1 MGFLEDHIL
10 ILVFSFGIRIC
21 CKSDSLNRG
30 NIHLVK
36 AESEMSANVGEKDED
51 WTELF
56 SKTHSRPYWFNSK
69 TQKSVWENPISAHS
83 NLSGKIVAQEK
94 VDTSGSKKSIWQQM
108 FSTKFQCPYW
118 FNPVTNESVWQDPMA
133 DTKNSVSEEHLLEN
147 DHPHKKQKTDST
159 SAHSTSSPVV
169 TKVIPTSVTE
179 DFPSLAIERERLR
192 EECHAVLVRENA
204 KYGIMQGK
212 SKTAIACRSEGD
224 AAGLQG
230 LFARIMWHQL
240 LCEIERSGDVGC
252 SMQRD
257 GIFPTTTVPDE
268 AVTKELVDAGRSPT
282 EAAQVLTTVLISMQR
297 ACSRLA
303 EMRKTAHAIDQDVI
317 LSSGSMGDSNV
328 HEASTDGKVSRAHQN
343 RQTRSRPQLYSLQ
356 YGSKA
361 FSISHVHLQKLLHLY
376 QIHTD
381 PTASLETASFL
392 RRTFCVLARYESLS
406 GASDGYQMAFPH
418 TGFQWLRDNVGV
430 HIECFASPLNCW
442 NQRICS
448 VARDTDQFF
457 GSMGNF
463 FLFDGRSPTGIVG
476 SGLPGLPLGGS
487 FEANPPF
494 VESVMNQ
501 MAHHIEKILTR
512 FEHNED
518 VPFSF
523 SVIVPAWTDCE
534 GIDVMTNSRFLRPK
548 SKYVLRLEKRKH
560 NYRPGMQHRTTHEEQ
575 PSNVDTFVFFLQN
588 NAGSRRWPLTVEKIE
603 SLKTRLLEDTVSGR

>member
-1 MGFLEDHIL
+1 
-10 ILVFSFGIRIC
+10 
-21 CKSDSLNRG
+21 
-30 NIHLVK
+30 
-36 AESEMSANVGEKDED
+36 MSANSVENNDKDWKEMY
-51 WTELF
+51 
-56 SKTHSRPYWFNSK
+56 SKTHSRPYWFNIK
-69 TQKSVWENPISAHS
+69 TQKSVWENPISAS
-83 NLSGKIVAQEK
+83 SDLSGVVQTK
-94 VDTSGSKKSIWQQM
+94 VTSVDSHTSSSQKSIWQKM
-108 FSTKFQCPYW
+108 FSTKFQCSYW
-118 FNPVTNESVWQDPMA
+118 FNPVTNESVWKDPTGDA
-133 DTKNSVSEEHLLEN
+133 VN
-147 DHPHKKQKTDST
+147 DISASGQNYVPEIDQPRKKQKTNSA
-159 SAHSTSSPVV
+159 SAHSSSSSAD
-169 TKVIPTSVTE
+169 TKKLSSSYVME

-204 KYGIMQGK
+204 RHGIMQGK

-224 AAGLQG
+224 AIGLQG

-257 GIFPTTTVPDE
+257 GIFPATTVRDE
-268 AVTKELVDAGRSPT
+268 AVEKELVDAGRSPT
-282 EAAQVLTTVLISMQR
+282 DAEQVLTAVLISMQN
-297 ACSRLA
+297 ACIRLA
-303 EMRKTAHAIDQDVI
+303 EMRNIAHTIDQSVN
-317 LSSGSMGDSNV
+317 LCPDS
-328 HEASTDGKVSRAHQN
+328 AKDIQRTHQN
-343 RQTRSRPQLYSLQ
+343 PQNRPQQIYNLQ
-356 YGSKA
+356 YGSKT
-361 FSISHVHLQKLLHLY
+361 FCISSIHLQKLLRLY
-376 QIHTD
+376 QTHTD
-381 PTASLETASFL
+381 PAATLDSTPFL

-406 GASDGYQMAFPH
+406 GSSDGYQMAFPH

-448 VARDTDQFF
+448 VATDTDQFF

-603 SLKTRLLEDTVSGR
+603 SLKSRLLEDTRSGR